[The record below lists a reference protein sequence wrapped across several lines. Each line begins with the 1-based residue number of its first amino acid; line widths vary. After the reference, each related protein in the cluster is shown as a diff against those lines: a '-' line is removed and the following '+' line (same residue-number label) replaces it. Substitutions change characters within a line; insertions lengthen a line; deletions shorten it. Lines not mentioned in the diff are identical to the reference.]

1 MSLFMVDT
9 SVCIRA
15 LRGRSRV
22 LLDRFQEEP
31 DRIAISSV
39 VLMELLYCAAVSAR
53 PRHHRSEVED
63 FVDRLM
69 VLDLDSEAAAH
80 AADIKAD
87 LRAKG
92 TPIGVHDTL
101 IAGHARSRSSILITG
116 NLNEFKRVDGLRCD
130 DWPDTQT

>member
-1 MSLFMVDT
+1 
-9 SVCIRA
+9 
-15 LRGRSRV
+15 

-39 VLMELLYCAAVSAR
+39 VLMELLYGAAVSAR

-101 IAGHARSRSSILITG
+101 IAGQLVRLCCEDCRASAEKNPSATLAKLQAPATTK
-116 NLNEFKRVDGLRCD
+116 N
-130 DWPDTQT
+130 